1 MTLIELVRKNLF
13 RKRLRTILTI
23 IAIFMAF
30 AIYGVL
36 ATFQNAMT
44 AGIDSA
50 AADRLMVLNKISFT
64 QPMPIAYVQRTR
76 QVKGVTTVTHANWFG
91 GYFRDTKVFFTAF
104 AVDPET
110 YLALYPEY
118 LLTPT
123 ERQTFISEKT
133 ALVAGRAVAEQ
144 FGWKVGDRIPLKS
157 NIFSQKNGSDTWD
170 FVIAGIAKGANER
183 VDTNW
188 VIFHYDYFK
197 DTRSF
202 GGDTIGWMI
211 LKTDSAKD
219 NPRVIKEVDS
229 MFANSPFETET
240 QTEQAMARA
249 FLEQAGD
256 LGFIITSVVGA
267 AFATILLIVG
277 NTMMLTVRER
287 TNEIGVMKTIGFTTN
302 RIFGLILAESMLLAV
317 IGGTLGVIAA
327 WLFSFVLAGP
337 LSQFGPVS
345 FTMGTAITAFVL
357 MALLGFLT
365 GVIPA
370 YRAMRTDVVTAL
382 GRK

>member
-36 ATFQNAMT
+36 ATFQNAMN
-44 AGIDSA
+44 AGIDTA
-50 AADRLMVLNKISFT
+50 AADRLMVTNKINFT
-64 QPMPIAYVQRTR
+64 LPMPIAYVQRTR
-76 QVKGVTTVTHANWFG
+76 QVKGVATVTHSNWFG
-91 GYFRDTKVFFTAF
+91 GYFRDSKVFFAAL

-110 YLALYPEY
+110 YLNLYPEY
-118 LLTPT
+118 LLTPA
-123 ERQTFISEKT
+123 ERQTFLSDKT

-219 NPRVIKEVDS
+219 NARVIKEVDS

-256 LGFIITSVVGA
+256 LGFIITAVVGA

-302 RIFGLILAESMLLAV
+302 RIFGLILAESMLLAL
-317 IGGTLGVIAA
+317 IGGTLGVVAA

-345 FTMGTAITAFVL
+345 FTLGTAITAFVL
-357 MALLGFLT
+357 IALLGFLT

-370 YRAMRTDVVTAL
+370 YRAMKIDVVTAL

>member
-1 MTLIELVRKNLF
+1 MTLVEFVRKNLF

-23 IAIFMAF
+23 VAIFMAF

-50 AADRLMVLNKISFT
+50 AADRLMVTNKINFT
-64 QPMPIAYVQRTR
+64 LPMPIAYVQRTR
-76 QVKGVTTVTHANWFG
+76 QVKGVATVTHANWFG
-91 GYFRDTKVFFTAF
+91 GYFRDAKVFFAAL
-104 AVDPET
+104 AVDPQT
-110 YLALYPEY
+110 YLDLYPEY

-123 ERQTFISEKT
+123 ERQTFLSDKT

-197 DTRSF
+197 DTRGF

-219 NPRVIKEVDS
+219 NARVIKEVDS

-256 LGFIITSVVGA
+256 LGFIITAVVGA

-287 TNEIGVMKTIGFTTN
+287 TNEIGVMRTIGFTTN
-302 RIFGLILAESMLLAV
+302 RIFTLVLAESMLLAL
-317 IGGTLGVIAA
+317 IGGALGIVAA

-345 FTMGTAITAFVL
+345 FTTGTAVTAFAL

-370 YRAMRTDVVTAL
+370 YRAMKTDIVTAL

>member
-13 RKRLRTILTI
+13 RKRLRTILTT

-50 AADRLMVLNKISFT
+50 AADRLMVTNKINFT
-64 QPMPIAYVQRTR
+64 LPMPIAYVQRTR
-76 QVKGVTTVTHANWFG
+76 QVKGVKTVTHANWFG
-91 GYFRDTKVFFTAF
+91 GYFRDARVFFAAL
-104 AVDPET
+104 AVDPQT
-110 YLALYPEY
+110 YLDLYPEY
-118 LLTPT
+118 LLTPA
-123 ERQTFISEKT
+123 ERQAFLSDKT

-219 NPRVIKEVDS
+219 NARVIKEVDS

-256 LGFIITSVVGA
+256 LGFIITAVVGA

-302 RIFGLILAESMLLAV
+302 RIFGLILAESMLLAL
-317 IGGTLGVIAA
+317 IGGALGTIAA

-345 FTMGTAITAFVL
+345 FTTGTAITAFVL

-370 YRAMRTDVVTAL
+370 YRAMKTDVVTAL

>member
-1 MTLIELVRKNLF
+1 MTLIDFVAKNLL
-13 RKRLRTILTI
+13 RKRLRTILTVV
-23 IAIFMAF
+23 AIFVAF
-30 AIYGVL
+30 LIFGIL

-50 AADRLMVLNKISFT
+50 AANRLMVTNKINFT
-64 QPMPIAYVQRTR
+64 LQMPIAYVNRAR
-76 QVKGVTTVTHANWFG
+76 SVKGIKNITHADWFG
-91 GYFRDTKVFFTAF
+91 GYYQDQRVFFAAF
-104 AVDPET
+104 AVDPQS
-110 YLALYPEY
+110 YLEIYPE
-118 LLTPT
+118 LLMPAVQ
-123 ERQTFISEKT
+123 RQAFLTNKT
-133 ALVAGRAVAEQ
+133 ALLAGKAVADQ
-144 FGWKVGDRIPLKS
+144 FGWKVGQRIPLKS
-157 NIFSQKNGSDTWD
+157 NIFTQRNGSDTWD
-170 FVIAGIAKGANER
+170 LELVGIFTGASPQ
-183 VDTNW
+183 VDTNN
-188 VIFHYDYFK
+188 VLLHYEYFK

-202 GGDTIGWMI
+202 GGDTIGWMV
-211 LKTDSAKD
+211 LKTESAKENAQVMKD
-219 NPRVIKEVDS
+219 VDA

-287 TNEIGVMKTIGFTTN
+287 TNEIAVMKTIGFTT
-302 RIFGLILAESMLLAV
+302 RGIFGLILSESMLLAL

-327 WLFSFVLAGP
+327 WLFSFMIAGP
-337 LSQFGPVS
+337 LSQFGPVA
-345 FTMGTAITAFVL
+345 FTFNTALTAFAL

-365 GVIPA
+365 GIIPA
-370 YRAMRTDVVTAL
+370 YRAMSTNVVTAL